1 MEDAVGSSD
10 SRHFMQLMEEFI
22 NDNYNFFELYKDKR
36 EKTEVSLFK
45 SDELNDSI
53 KYGEQVNAEKIMKEA
68 RSVYFIKKFK
78 VLEYIENSDK

>member
-53 KYGEQVNAEKIMKEA
+53 KYGE
-68 RSVYFIKKFK
+68 
-78 VLEYIENSDK
+78 